1 LRASDNRPPARS
13 DIPDP
18 IRPNGARLA
27 SLIKAYAPDDGS
39 FELRIHGVYAIR
51 RSRTYTEL
59 MHGVQQSAVC
69 IVAQGEKSVMV
80 GREVYEYSPSRV
92 IVFSVDVPVASQVT
106 RASLSEPFLCL
117 KLDLDPQR
125 VANLVLKVFPHGLP
139 PVHGSG
145 GVSVGQ
151 ADANII
157 NAAIRLIELMAQ
169 PGTQS
174 CLPCLSSMRS

>member
-1 LRASDNRPPARS
+1 
-13 DIPDP
+13 
-18 IRPNGARLA
+18 
-27 SLIKAYAPDDGS
+27 
-39 FELRIHGVYAIR
+39 
-51 RSRTYTEL
+51 
-59 MHGVQQSAVC
+59 
-69 IVAQGEKSVMV
+69 
-80 GREVYEYSPSRV
+80 
-92 IVFSVDVPVASQVT
+92 VT